1 MNQSRWRRG
10 FRLALGL
17 LLVAAAPSRAEK
29 PLSAHDCIEAALQRS
44 FLLSQNRHTVAAD
57 KADITK
63 KRGTTLP
70 YLSGL
75 VQGYELWGN
84 PVYPYT
90 IVGQPVPEAGT
101 FASRGG
107 RLIVPKANFVPI
119 GIEQIGVTYPLF
131 YQGSILGLND
141 PPAVASAV
149 ATMNQQQLTTL
160 ISEQEVIFN
169 VLTEYIYAISYR
181 DRVAAQEHIVQLDRK
196 QLEIIQ
202 DQVALG
208 LMLPYQAETA
218 RAQLEAA
225 RQILDSSRANVQAAL
240 VQLSTLMGTRDEGPP
255 ELAQSKLPLIS
266 LPPMSPLLDKV
277 MTVHPAL
284 RVQQANVEI
293 AHQQLLVDR
302 AVRLPTVTL
311 NSAVSTGQDM
321 EYFNG
326 ATSHPRPVEF
336 LSYLNVELPLYDFGQ
351 RRAAKIESD
360 EKYLAAQDGVRAEEI
375 NLRES
380 MKQAY
385 NDILTDQETVANSQS
400 IYIKDDQALHLAQ
413 AQRAE
418 GQIDELALVVAQTKV
433 LGDRVTVVLNQ
444 MGELL
449 KYAELQNLSGGTWRW
464 LQ

>member
-1 MNQSRWRRG
+1 M
-10 FRLALGL
+10 ALWL
-17 LLVAAAPSRAEK
+17 LLAAVGPSPAAT
-29 PLSAHDCIEAALQRS
+29 PLTAHDCIEAALQHS
-44 FLLSQNRHTVAAD
+44 FLLSENRHAVAAD

-75 VQGYELWGN
+75 AQGYELWGN
-84 PVYPYT
+84 PVSPYT
-90 IVGQPVPEAGT
+90 IVGQPEPESGT
-101 FASRGG
+101 FASRSG
-107 RLIVPKANFVPI
+107 RQLIIPKANFVPI
-119 GIEQIGVTYPLF
+119 GIQQIGVLYPLY

-149 ATMNQQQLTTL
+149 ATMNQEQLTTL

-169 VLTEYIYAISYR
+169 VLTEYIYGISYR
-181 DRVAAQEHIVQLDRK
+181 DRVAVQERIVDLDRK
-196 QLEIIQ
+196 QLEIVQ
-202 DQVALG
+202 YQVALG

-218 RAQLEAA
+218 RAQLKAA

-240 VQLSTLMGTRDEGPP
+240 VQLSTLMGTKDQTP
-255 ELAQSKLPLIS
+255 ELAQSKLPLIQ
-266 LPPMSPLLDKV
+266 LPPMGPLLDKV

-302 AVRLPTVTL
+302 AVRLPTVSL
-311 NSAVSTGQDM
+311 NSALSTGQDF

-326 ATSHPRPVEF
+326 STTKTRPVQF
-336 LSYLNVELPLYDFGQ
+336 LSYLNVEIPLYDFGQ
-351 RRAAKIESD
+351 RHAAINESE
-360 EKYLAAQDGVRAEEI
+360 EKFLAAQDGVHAEEI
-375 NLRES
+375 TLRES
-380 MKQAY
+380 MKGAY
-385 NDILTDQETVANSQS
+385 NDILTEEEALATEQS
-400 IYIKDDQALHLAQ
+400 TYVKDDQALDLSQ

-418 GQIDELALVVAQTKV
+418 GQIDELALVVAQLKV
-433 LGDRVTVVLNQ
+433 LNDRVMLVADQ
-444 MGELL
+444 MAELL